1 MPDFE
6 LVAPFQPTGD
16 QPAAIERLTDGLR
29 NGLQHQVLLGATG
42 TGKTA
47 TLAWTIAQH
56 QKPTLVLAHNKTLAA
71 QLYAEFREFFPN
83 NAVEYFVSYFDYY
96 QPEAYLPR
104 SDTYIE
110 KDSSRNDEIDRLR
123 HAATH
128 ALFERR
134 DVIIVAS
141 VSCIYGLGAPVDYGA
156 TVLKLREGGKYRRD
170 AVLRH
175 LVDLQYQ
182 RNDQALGRARFRV
195 RGDTLELQP
204 ASEEFVVRIEFFGDE
219 VERITELDPL
229 TGELLAERKETN
241 VYPATH
247 FVTPADKL
255 REAIVDI
262 EAEME
267 VRVGELEAE
276 GRALEAARLRQRTT
290 FDLEMLR
297 ELGYCSGVENYS
309 RHLARRDAGSR
320 PWTLLDYFPPD
331 WLLVVDESHM
341 TVPQVVG
348 MYKND
353 RTRKEILVDFGFRLP
368 SALDNRPLTF
378 EEFETSVN
386 QAIYMSA
393 TPGPYEL
400 ERSQGHIV
408 QQLIRP
414 TGIVDPP
421 ITVKPTEGQIDDL
434 LEEVRSRVERGER
447 ALVTTLTKK
456 MAEDLADYLK
466 ELGVKVQYLHS
477 EVDTLERVAILRDLR
492 LGVFDVLVG
501 INLLR
506 EGIDLPEVTL
516 VAILDADKEGFLR
529 SAWSLIQMIGRAARN
544 IGGEVIMYADTVT
557 ESMQVAIDETDRRR
571 AVQAAYN
578 VEKGIEPT
586 TIVKGIHDLN
596 QRLRAVAETTIVYTS
611 AREGGRPF
619 DESDRVKVEALV
631 SRMEAEMRSAAKEL
645 EFERA
650 AALRDEIQQ
659 IRLRVLEQDASVTVA
674 RAAERAAA
682 SGAGSATSAAQR
694 TGLTGAADRARDRR
708 AAEAAAASGTLLE
721 VTSVT
726 VLPADDEPADTLDG
740 RPAAD
745 GDEEAHGG
753 DGTASDWLPGI
764 RDEHDDEG
772 GWQARWLDRPTW
784 DRTVTPNIRRRTGQ
798 RPARRR

>member
-1 MPDFE
+1 MPDFD
-6 LVAPFQPTGD
+6 LVAPFEPTGD
-16 QPAAIERLTDGLR
+16 QPTAIEQLTDGLAR
-29 NGLQHQVLLGATG
+29 GLRHQVLLGATG
-42 TGKTA
+42 TGKTY
-47 TLAWTIAQH
+47 TLASTIARH
-56 QKPTLVLAHNKTLAA
+56 NKPTLVLAHNKTLAA

-156 TVLKLREGGKYRRD
+156 TVLKLRTGGKYRRD

-204 ASEEFVVRIEFFGDE
+204 ASEEFVIRVEFFGDE

-229 TGELLAERKETN
+229 TGELLAERKEAN

-255 REAIVDI
+255 KEAIVDI

-267 VRVGELEAE
+267 VRVGELEHE

-297 ELGYCSGVENYS
+297 ELGFCSGVENYS
-309 RHLARRDAGSR
+309 RHLARREAGSR

-341 TVPQVVG
+341 TIPQVVG

-400 ERSQGHIV
+400 ERAGGHIA

-434 LEEVRSRVERGER
+434 LEEVRRRVERGER

-544 IGGEVIMYADTVT
+544 VGGEVIMYADTVT
-557 ESMQVAIDETDRRR
+557 ESMQVAMEETERRR
-571 AVQAAYN
+571 AIQDTYN
-578 VEKGIEPT
+578 REHGIEPT

-596 QRLRAVAETTIVYTS
+596 QRLRAVAESTIVYTS
-611 AREGGRPF
+611 EREAVPPGTRSW
-619 DESDRVKVEALV
+619 DEADRKKVETLL
-631 SRMEAEMRSAAKEL
+631 SRMEAEMRAAAKEL

-659 IRLRVLEQDASVTVA
+659 VRLRVLEQDASITVA

-682 SGAGSATSAAQR
+682 SAGGGR
-694 TGLTGAADRARDRR
+694 GGLTGAADRARDRR
-708 AAEAAAASGTLLE
+708 AEEAAIAAGPVMQ

-726 VLPADDEPADTLDG
+726 VLPAEEEPAATLDG
-740 RPAAD
+740 DPDGHDGHD
-745 GDEEAHGG
+745 GDGVGE
-753 DGTASDWLPGI
+753 GTAADWLPGI
-764 RDEHDDEG
+764 RDEHEDAG

-784 DRTVTPNIRRRTGQ
+784 DRTVTPNVRKRTGQ
-798 RPARRR
+798 RPPRRR

>member
-1 MPDFE
+1 MPDFKF
-6 LVAPFQPTGD
+6 VAPFEPTGD
-16 QPAAIERLTDGLR
+16 QPAAIERLTDGLAK
-29 NGLQHQVLLGATG
+29 GLRHQTLLGATG

-47 TLAWTIAQH
+47 TLAWTIAEH
-56 QKPTLVLAHNKTLAA
+56 NKPTLVLAHNKTLAA

-156 TVLKLREGGKYRRD
+156 TVLKLRAGGKYRRD

-204 ASEEFVVRIEFFGDE
+204 ASEEFVVRVEFFGDE
-219 VERITELDPL
+219 VERITEIDPL
-229 TGELLAERKETN
+229 TGELLTERKETN

-255 REAIVDI
+255 KEAIVDI

-276 GRALEAARLRQRTT
+276 GRALEGARLRQRTT

-297 ELGYCSGVENYS
+297 ELGYCTGVENYS

-378 EEFETSVN
+378 EEFETSVG

-400 ERSQGHIV
+400 EKSQ
-408 QQLIRP
+408 
-414 TGIVDPP
+414 GIVDPH
-421 ITVKPTEGQIDDL
+421 ISVRPTEGEIDDL
-434 LEEVRSRVERGER
+434 LEEVRGRVERGER
-447 ALVTTLTKK
+447 AIVTTLTKR
-456 MAEDLADYLK
+456 MAEDLTDYLK

-506 EGIDLPEVTL
+506 EGID
-516 VAILDADKEGFLR
+516 
-529 SAWSLIQMIGRAARN
+529 
-544 IGGEVIMYADTVT
+544 
-557 ESMQVAIDETDRRR
+557 
-571 AVQAAYN
+571 
-578 VEKGIEPT
+578 
-586 TIVKGIHDLN
+586 
-596 QRLRAVAETTIVYTS
+596 
-611 AREGGRPF
+611 
-619 DESDRVKVEALV
+619 
-631 SRMEAEMRSAAKEL
+631 
-645 EFERA
+645 
-650 AALRDEIQQ
+650 
-659 IRLRVLEQDASVTVA
+659 
-674 RAAERAAA
+674 
-682 SGAGSATSAAQR
+682 
-694 TGLTGAADRARDRR
+694 
-708 AAEAAAASGTLLE
+708 
-721 VTSVT
+721 
-726 VLPADDEPADTLDG
+726 
-740 RPAAD
+740 
-745 GDEEAHGG
+745 
-753 DGTASDWLPGI
+753 
-764 RDEHDDEG
+764 
-772 GWQARWLDRPTW
+772 
-784 DRTVTPNIRRRTGQ
+784 
-798 RPARRR
+798 